1 LFVYLQMKAERGV
14 GLLCESEDSFPC
26 VHNNFVMSL
35 HKSAMLW
42 NGDYKDDLSPAPLQF
57 SLKGQCHE
65 IFCFRF
71 FRK

>member
-1 LFVYLQMKAERGV
+1 MSLFVCLQMKAEIGV

-26 VHNNFVMSL
+26 VQNKLIISQ
-35 HKSAMLW
+35 HKSAML
-42 NGDYKDDLSPAPLQF
+42 DEYKDDLSPTPLRF

-71 FRK
+71 FS